1 MTTALAVTGRNALI
15 LAGQMANEYADGDLF
30 NDFNGRKADNT
41 LRAYRGDLGSFAA
54 FLGEATGGAVTV
66 TAAALQTAPAAWE
79 GVTWGLVAGFARWL
93 LAQGVATG
101 TVNRRL
107 AAVKVYAKLAAE
119 AGAIDGV
126 DAAKIGSRV
135 KGYTGKAARNVDNE
149 RRAAGQPTRKTAK
162 KAKKAVNVSLTAA
175 QVQALK
181 AQPDTP
187 QGRRDALLMALLL
200 DHGLR
205 VGEVALLTVGA
216 FQSAEDGS
224 GVMMHFYRPKVGRWQ
239 THRLTDDGHPAWV
252 AYAGSD
258 APSGADE
265 LLFKQSVK
273 GGALKVGAAGISE
286 RNLSGRVRTLGER
299 IGVKGLSAHDC
310 RHSWA
315 TRAVAAG
322 TDAFALRDA
331 GGWASLAMPS
341 RYVEAAAVANERVKL

>member
-1 MTTALAVTGRNALI
+1 
-15 LAGQMANEYADGDLF
+15 LF
-30 NDFNGRKADNT
+30 NDFNSRKADNT
-41 LRAYRGDLGSFAA
+41 LKAYRADLASFAA

-66 TAAALQTAPAAWE
+66 TAEALQTAPAAWE
-79 GVTWGLVAGFARWL
+79 GVTWGLVTAFARWL
-93 LAQGVATG
+93 LAQGAATG

-126 DAAKIGSRV
+126 DAARIAGRV
-135 KGYTGKAARNVDNE
+135 HAYTGKAGRNVDSE
-149 RRAAGQPTRKTAK
+149 RKAAGLPTRKGAK
-162 KAKKAVNVSLTAA
+162 KAAHVSLSAA

-181 AQPDTP
+181 EQPDTP
-187 QGRRDALLMALLL
+187 QGRRDALLVALLL

-216 FQSAEDGS
+216 FQTAEDG
-224 GVMMHFYRPKVGRWQ
+224 GGLVVRFYRPKVGKVQ
-239 THRLTDDGHPAWV
+239 AHRLTDDARRAWV
-252 AYAGSD
+252 RYLQHD

-265 LLFKQSVK
+265 PLFKQSVK

-286 RNLSGRVRTLGER
+286 RNLSGRVRTLGQR
-299 IGVKGLSAHDC
+299 IGINGLSAHDC

-322 TDAFALRDA
+322 TDAFSLRDA
-331 GGWASLAMPS
+331 GGWASLDMPS
-341 RYVEAAAVANERVKL
+341 RYVEAATVANERVKL

>member
-66 TAAALQTAPAAWE
+66 TAEALQTTPAAWE

-135 KGYTGKAARNVDNE
+135 KGYTGKAARKLFSTENS
-149 RRAAGQPTRKTAK
+149 TCT
-162 KAKKAVNVSLTAA
+162 VS
-175 QVQALK
+175 
-181 AQPDTP
+181 P
-187 QGRRDALLMALLL
+187 
-200 DHGLR
+200 
-205 VGEVALLTVGA
+205 
-216 FQSAEDGS
+216 
-224 GVMMHFYRPKVGRWQ
+224 
-239 THRLTDDGHPAWV
+239 
-252 AYAGSD
+252 
-258 APSGADE
+258 
-265 LLFKQSVK
+265 
-273 GGALKVGAAGISE
+273 
-286 RNLSGRVRTLGER
+286 
-299 IGVKGLSAHDC
+299 
-310 RHSWA
+310 
-315 TRAVAAG
+315 VAAA
-322 TDAFALRDA
+322 TLAT
-331 GGWASLAMPS
+331 ASL
-341 RYVEAAAVANERVKL
+341 R